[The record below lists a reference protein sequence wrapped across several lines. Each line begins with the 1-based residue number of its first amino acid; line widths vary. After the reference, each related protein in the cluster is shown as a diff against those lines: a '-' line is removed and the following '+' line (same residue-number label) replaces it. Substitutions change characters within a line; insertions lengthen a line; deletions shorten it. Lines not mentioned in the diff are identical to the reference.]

1 MLSLVFTLSKS
12 MTPPQEQ
19 STTALAM
26 SEEEQQKVRQQLRRL
41 TDTPLFRNSR
51 RYPVLLR
58 FIVEETLEG
67 RGDLLKER
75 LIGIHVFDRP
85 ADYDTAA
92 DPVVRVTVAEIRK
105 RIAQYY
111 NDEEHDA
118 EIRIELLPGRYAP
131 EFRFRHSRRDHEPLH
146 EPESATQEDLAQ
158 RRTPTTPLDPIT
170 LQLAPAGARPSR
182 APRPLLYAA
191 CALFV
196 LTISVGLFFKYPRQT
211 SIDRIWQPLLSS
223 AGPILVCLP
232 TGAGRKP
239 GPADFA
245 TTAANAEAP
254 GETFEAHQ
262 SLGENVVYS
271 DMLATIKATDV
282 LATHHRDFRIK
293 LNTVTNLEDLR
304 QGPAILIGGL
314 DNQWTMQALS
324 ALRFR
329 FAGQSDSRRFWIVD
343 TRKPANTQWSLDL
356 TRQYSAVTRDYAI
369 IARIRNE
376 ETGEPQIIIAGIG
389 MSGTAA
395 AGEFLTNDRDARELR
410 QRLGPNSDGHD
421 FEVVLST
428 DVIDGIAGSPKIVDA
443 YSW

>member
-1 MLSLVFTLSKS
+1 MLSLVVESSKS
-12 MTPPQEQ
+12 MTPPQDQ
-19 STTALAM
+19 SNTALAM
-26 SEEEQQKVRQQLRRL
+26 SEDEQLKVRQQLRRL
-41 TDTPLFRNSR
+41 VDTPLFRNSR

-111 NDEEHDA
+111 HDEEHDA

-131 EFRFRHSRRDHEPLH
+131 EFRFRHSRRDHEAPSQPEFPTHEDPAGSRTTSTDLDSGVPL
-146 EPESATQEDLAQ
+146 
-158 RRTPTTPLDPIT
+158 
-170 LQLAPAGARPSR
+170 LAPPPAND
-182 APRPLLYAA
+182 PRVPRLLLYATA
-191 CALFV
+191 ALFL
-196 LTISVGLFFKYPRQT
+196 LTICIGLFFKYPRKT
-211 SIDRIWQPLLSS
+211 SIDRLWQPILSS

-232 TGAGRKP
+232 TGAGKKP
-239 GPADFA
+239 GPADF
-245 TTAANAEAP
+245 TTTSAAADAP

-271 DMLATIKATDV
+271 DMLATIKATDL
-282 LATHHRDFRIK
+282 LATRHRDFRIK

-304 QGPAILIGGL
+304 EGPAILIGGL

-324 ALRFR
+324 SLRFR
-329 FAGQSDSRRFWIVD
+329 FGGQPDSRRFWIVD
-343 TRKPANTQWSLDL
+343 SRKPTNTQWSLDL
-356 TRQYSAVTRDYAI
+356 TRRYSAVTRDYAI

-376 ETGEPQIIIAGIG
+376 ETGQPQIIVAGIG

-395 AGEFLTNDRDARELR
+395 AGEFLTND
-410 QRLGPNSDGHD
+410 
-421 FEVVLST
+421 FEAVLST
-428 DVIDGIAGSPKIVDA
+428 DVIDGIAGSPRIIDA

>member
-1 MLSLVFTLSKS
+1 
-12 MTPPQEQ
+12 
-19 STTALAM
+19 M
-26 SEEEQQKVRQQLRRL
+26 SEREQQKVRQQLRRL
-41 TDTPLFRNSR
+41 IDTPLFRNSR

-131 EFRFRHSRRDHEPLH
+131 EFRFRHSRRDHEAVPLPEPDQSPH
-146 EPESATQEDLAQ
+146 EGISLNGHAAETV
-158 RRTPTTPLDPIT
+158 
-170 LQLAPAGARPSR
+170 APAATKRRRVLVSVAAALLLSTLAAILALRWPRPS
-182 APRPLLYAA
+182 PTEQL
-191 CALFV
+191 
-196 LTISVGLFFKYPRQT
+196 
-211 SIDRIWQPLLSS
+211 WQPILNSS
-223 AGPILVCLP
+223 SPILVCLP
-232 TGAGRKP
+232 TGAGKRL
-239 GPADFA
+239 GPADFSN
-245 TTAANAEAP
+245 TAP
-254 GETFEAHQ
+254 GPDPPGQTFEHYQ

-271 DMLATIKATDV
+271 DMLATIDATNL
-282 LATHHRDFRIK
+282 LATHHRDFRVK

-304 QGPAILIGGL
+304 HGPAVLIGGL
-314 DNQWTMQALS
+314 DNQWTLQALS

-329 FAGQSDSRRFWIVD
+329 FGGIPASQRFWIVD
-343 TRKPANTQWSLDL
+343 SRKPTKTDWSLDL
-356 TRQYSAVTRDYAI
+356 TRQYLAVTRDYAI
-369 IARIRNE
+369 IARLHNE
-376 ETGEPQIIIAGIG
+376 ETGQPQMIVAGIG

-395 AGEFLTNDRDARELR
+395 AGEFLTNDHDVQELR
-410 QRLGPNSDGHD
+410 GKLGPHLDNHD

-428 DVIDGIAGSPKIVDA
+428 DVINGIAGSPRIIDA